1 MWRQVTLVLPEN
13 MDEALREEARKFLL
27 GSLPSNVAI
36 SASKPSTHFM
46 FISFVFF
53 LSLLCSY

>member
-1 MWRQVTLVLPEN
+1 